1 MNEVKWSLTSQ
12 TIIIRMELIRSF
24 INDSTENAEDLD
36 DSFVRI
42 QRFHCFKDVEQW
54 LVLLV
59 QTKIDRFKHFIQ
71 YKVHQL
77 LLVTLIVAV
86 ARLIFYCV
94 IWVENT
100 DNIVFHDSL
109 GLQWNLMG
117 HFSIYCQ
124 WSSITLRP
132 QPLATSGIWERLILL
147 KNSEKATKEHTI
159 MNTNE
164 HHIITKGTCLS
175 NLC

>member
-1 MNEVKWSLTSQ
+1 MNEVKWSVTSQ
-12 TIIIRMELIRSF
+12 TIIIWMELIRSF
-24 INDSTENAEDLD
+24 INDSTENVEDLD

-54 LVLLV
+54 LVPLV

-71 YKVHQL
+71 YKAHQL

-100 DNIVFHDSL
+100 DNTVFHRQPGSSMKLDGTLFNLLSMKL
-109 GLQWNLMG
+109 HYPETTTPCYKWNLG
-117 HFSIYCQ
+117 EAN
-124 WSSITLRP
+124 IT
-132 QPLATSGIWERLILL
+132 
-147 KNSEKATKEHTI
+147 
-159 MNTNE
+159 
-164 HHIITKGTCLS
+164 
-175 NLC
+175 